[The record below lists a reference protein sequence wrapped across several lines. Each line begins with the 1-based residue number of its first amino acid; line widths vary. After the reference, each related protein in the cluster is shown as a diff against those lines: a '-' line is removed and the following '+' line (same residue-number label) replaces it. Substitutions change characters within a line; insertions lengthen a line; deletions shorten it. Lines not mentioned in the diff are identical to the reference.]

1 MALRRSTCFL
11 LLIRVV
17 KVYEETVSLRT
28 RELVGSFKLVKLVLQ
43 FLKGVLVVLKEP
55 AFALRRKS
63 RANVEDS
70 LDFATCTIVFR
81 SEMEGWNT

>member
-1 MALRRSTCFL
+1 MRRQFL
-11 LLIRVV
+11 L
-17 KVYEETVSLRT
+17 
-28 RELVGSFKLVKLVLQ
+28 ELGSIVGRFKLVKVILQ
-43 FLKGVLVVLKEP
+43 FLKGVLVILKEP

-70 LDFATCTIVFR
+70 LYFTTCTIVFR